1 MEASIYGLRE
11 LRQGTTPRAYVHK
24 VRNLARAIGLESIQ
38 LQLTTA
44 WNHMHVDLRQHIPEP
59 TLSTTLS
66 QFYEQIDAKAGIWK
80 ELSTRQRVWDPG
92 PGQLPQRSFP
102 PPPQQQQQRPYNQQ
116 RDYTSAPFRGDPR
129 GYQRRIPLS
138 DGKAHAFLVDV
149 TPDGHGLYE
158 EEDTHDQFY
167 ERAPGYTESG

>member
-1 MEASIYGLRE
+1 M
-11 LRQGTTPRAYVHK
+11 HK
-24 VRNLARAIGLESIQ
+24 VRSLARSMELESMQ

-59 TLSTTLS
+59 TSSTTLS
-66 QFYEQIDAKAGIWK
+66 QFYEQIDAKTSIWK
-80 ELSTRQRVWDPG
+80 ELLQRRPWDPW
-92 PGQLPQRSFP
+92 PGQPPQRSFP
-102 PPPQQQQQRPYNQQ
+102 PPQQQQRPYSS
-116 RDYTSAPFRGDPR
+116 TPFRSDPR
-129 GYQRRIPLS
+129 GHQRRIPLS

-149 TPDGHGLYE
+149 TPDRHALYE